1 MQTPKGRSGS
11 SEVPQKVSPQPVRQL
26 KPTALESDSSSSY
39 SQTRTPKERSP
50 KVVERRSPR
59 SPVSERKR
67 PSRISELESQV
78 SQLQEELKK
87 VKVQLNLS
95 ESWKKEA
102 QQEAED
108 YKKQLSAMSVELEE
122 SQKELHKLSASEQA
136 HVVELRRISQEQ
148 DGAWQSQL
156 EIVQKQHSVDSAAL
170 AAATN
175 EIQQLNFQLEMVA
188 ESEAL
193 QTKHAESRQL
203 ELQSLKGKLVETLS
217 IVEGMKNQLS
227 NSKESETQ
235 AKALANET
243 LLQLEDA
250 KKTVETLR
258 SDGMKT
264 LEDHNIVI
272 SKLEKS
278 RTRVNLLEGLIGKL
292 ERDLLNA
299 SSAHSQK
306 SIADKS
312 IERGTE
318 ESRSMDESEQ
328 QDSELF
334 SLKSEVARLR
344 SALRAAEVKCDEEQV
359 QSTVQV
365 KKAYELVDQ
374 VKSESSLR
382 EAELEKQLEKLKA
395 DIEDL
400 KADLMDKET
409 ELQGISEENEGLNM
423 KIKNSLSYKREFEVE
438 NELKKLNEHIG
449 DLKAS
454 LVDKKTELQNIS
466 EENASLKKEISRRE
480 QEGVKVKDKVV
491 VEVEAARAAEREAL
505 TKLGVAMEEADKSN
519 RKAARVF
526 EQLDA
531 AQAANSE
538 MEAEL
543 RRLKV
548 QSDQWRKAAE
558 AAAAMLSA
566 GNNGKFTDR
575 TGSLESN
582 YNPVLGKISPSYDE
596 DMDDDLLKKKNG
608 NMLKKIGVL
617 WKKPHK

>member
-1 MQTPKGRSGS
+1 METPKGRSDS
-11 SEVPQKVSPQPVRQL
+11 SKVPQKVSPRPVRQL
-26 KPTALESDSSSSY
+26 KPTALESDSSSS
-39 SQTRTPKERSP
+39 SNQTRTPKERSP

-87 VKVQLNLS
+87 VKDQLNLS
-95 ESWKKEA
+95 ESGKKEA

-108 YKKQLSAMSVELEE
+108 YKKQLSAVSVKLEE
-122 SQKELHKLSASEQA
+122 PQKQLHELPASEQA
-136 HVVELRRISQEQ
+136 HVVELQRISQEQ
-148 DGAWQSQL
+148 DSTWLSQL
-156 EIVQKQHSVDSAAL
+156 DVVQKQQSLDSAAL

-175 EIQQLNFQLEMVA
+175 KIQQLTVQLEMVA

-203 ELQSLKGKLVETLS
+203 ELQSLKGNLVETLS
-217 IVEGMKNQLS
+217 IVEDMKNQLS
-227 NSKESETQ
+227 DSKESEAQ

-243 LLQLEDA
+243 LLQLETA
-250 KKTVETLR
+250 KKTVEALR
-258 SDGMKT
+258 SDGMRT
-264 LEDHNIVI
+264 FEDYNIII
-272 SKLEKS
+272 SELEKS
-278 RTRVNLLEGLIGKL
+278 RTRVNFLEGLVGKL
-292 ERDLLNA
+292 KSDLLNA
-299 SSAHSQK
+299 SSTLSQK
-306 SIADKS
+306 STADDS
-312 IERGTE
+312 IEYGIEGPGST
-318 ESRSMDESEQ
+318 DESKQ
-328 QDSELF
+328 LHSELS
-334 SLKSEVARLR
+334 SLKSEVGRLR
-344 SALRAAEVKCDEEQV
+344 SALQAAEAKCHEV
-359 QSTVQV
+359 VQV
-365 KKAYELVDQ
+365 KKSYELAEQ
-374 VKSESSLR
+374 AKY
-382 EAELEKQLEKLKA
+382 ELEKQLEKLKA
-395 DIEDL
+395 DIEEL

-409 ELQGISEENEGLNM
+409 ELQAISEENEGLNM
-423 KIKNSLSYKREFEVE
+423 KIKNSLLSKTESEIE

-454 LVDKKTELQNIS
+454 LMDKETELQNIS

-480 QEGVKVKDKVV
+480 LERVKVKDEVV

-526 EQLDA
+526 EQLEA
-531 AQAANSE
+531 AQAASSE

-558 AAAAMLSA
+558 AAASMLSA
-566 GNNGKFTDR
+566 GNNGKFMDR
-575 TGSLESN
+575 TGSLENN
-582 YNPVLGKISPSYDE
+582 YNPVLGNISSPYDE

-617 WKKPHK
+617 WKKPQK